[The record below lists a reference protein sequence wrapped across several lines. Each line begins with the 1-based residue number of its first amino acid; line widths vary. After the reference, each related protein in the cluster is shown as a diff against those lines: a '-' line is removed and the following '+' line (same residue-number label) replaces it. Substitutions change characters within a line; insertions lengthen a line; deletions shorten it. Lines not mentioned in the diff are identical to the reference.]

1 MDNDR
6 IRILLVDDHRIIVD
20 GLRGLLDGV
29 PDMECVG
36 AAANG
41 SEALELVLHL
51 AVDVVLMDIDMP
63 VMDGIDTLER
73 MRRDHPAV
81 RCIILSMHNE
91 PAVVRRV
98 MDLGADGY
106 LVKNCGRE
114 ELLFAIRSVHG
125 GQRHFQGSVVSSLL
139 EERQHKGGEHQLLKD
154 LSEREVEV
162 LAGLAEGLSNKEIGE
177 RLFISPRT
185 VDTHRTN
192 LMKKLGIHNLAGLV
206 RLALKA
212 GLVK

>member
-1 MDNDR
+1 MKQQP
-6 IRILLVDDHRIIVD
+6 IRVLLVDDHRIILD
-20 GLRGLLDGV
+20 GIRGLLDGAA
-29 PDMECVG
+29 DMTCVG
-36 AAANG
+36 TSENG
-41 SEALELVLHL
+41 AEALEVLRHL
-51 AVDVVLMDIDMP
+51 GVHVVLMDLDMP

-73 MRRDHPAV
+73 IKRDHAAV
-81 RCIILSMHNE
+81 RCIMLSMHDE

-98 MDLGADGY
+98 MDMGADGY

-125 GQRHFQGSVVSSLL
+125 GQRHFQGSLVSALL
-139 EERQHKGGEHQLLKD
+139 EGQQHKGSEHQLLKD

-162 LAGLAEGLSNKEIGE
+162 LAGLAEGLSNKEIGD